1 MNLSEKKSYHF
12 TILFHQGKG
21 KLYMYYVKDDI
32 EPSWEWTGA
41 LFAVAI
47 RQLEY
52 NDIKYYLVIVL
63 CIDSQYFRLR

>member
-1 MNLSEKKSYHF
+1 
-12 TILFHQGKG
+12 
-21 KLYMYYVKDDI
+21 MYYVKDDI

>member
-1 MNLSEKKSYHF
+1 
-12 TILFHQGKG
+12 
-21 KLYMYYVKDDI
+21 MYYVKDDI
-32 EPSWEWTGA
+32 EPSWEWMGA
-41 LFAVAI
+41 LLAVAI